1 MQAHL
6 FAPQAGVSKRL
17 QSAAAAVTSQRLGHI
32 LLGSF
37 TLAALV
43 MALTAVTPAA
53 AQDALPGA
61 GALPGTV
68 HYAVGERVCKAAKPG
83 HATCFAIRRVEVAAG
98 TPGALRYELAGG
110 ARPSDEISGPA
121 ATIGPHGGLTPSDLA
136 TAYDFSSTATGTGIT
151 VAIVDAYND
160 PNINADLQVF
170 DKQYGLVTCSVANGC
185 LKIVGQTGSTTVLP
199 PDDTSGWSTEETL
212 DVQTVHSVCQNCKII
227 LIEASSTSNADL
239 STAENEAVTLGAK
252 VISNSYGGAEAGSS
266 ASSAAPY
273 NHPGVVI
280 VASAGDDGYY
290 DYDELGEGD
299 PAPYNQANVPASL
312 NTVVAVGGTSL
323 YLGQTAARQSETVW
337 NDNGTKDYF
346 ETIVGDKLGATGGG
360 CSTVFAA
367 QGWQHSVSNW
377 AKTACGTHR
386 LVSDIAADADYLTGF
401 DIYSTYNCGSSCT
414 VGWNTLGGTSL
425 AAPIIAGLFGLSDG
439 AQGVSYPSL
448 TLYGHLGSSALYNV
462 TEGGNGWC
470 DGEGAASCG
479 DPNTLGAGIVD
490 CDYPASGTTPSAGD
504 LACDAA
510 VGYNGPT
517 GVGTPNGLGAFAKTG
532 PAAKVAGPTSIVK
545 GTVGTWTATTTDP
558 FPGGT
563 VTKYS
568 WNWGDG
574 TAATVTTTGTAKHTY
589 ATGGVTRT
597 ITLTVTD
604 NYGMTGTKTYTVTVA
619 T

>member
-1 MQAHL
+1 
-6 FAPQAGVSKRL
+6 
-17 QSAAAAVTSQRLGHI
+17 
-32 LLGSF
+32 
-37 TLAALV
+37 
-43 MALTAVTPAA
+43 
-53 AQDALPGA
+53 
-61 GALPGTV
+61 
-68 HYAVGERVCKAAKPG
+68 
-83 HATCFAIRRVEVAAG
+83 
-98 TPGALRYELAGG
+98 
-110 ARPSDEISGPA
+110 
-121 ATIGPHGGLTPSDLA
+121 
-136 TAYDFSSTATGTGIT
+136 
-151 VAIVDAYND
+151 
-160 PNINADLQVF
+160 
-170 DKQYGLVTCSVANGC
+170 
-185 LKIVGQTGSTTVLP
+185 
-199 PDDTSGWSTEETL
+199 
-212 DVQTVHSVCQNCKII
+212 
-227 LIEASSTSNADL
+227 
-239 STAENEAVTLGAK
+239 
-252 VISNSYGGAEAGSS
+252 
-266 ASSAAPY
+266 
-273 NHPGVVI
+273 
-280 VASAGDDGYY
+280 
-290 DYDELGEGD
+290 
-299 PAPYNQANVPASL
+299 
-312 NTVVAVGGTSL
+312 
-323 YLGQTAARQSETVW
+323 
-337 NDNGTKDYF
+337 
-346 ETIVGDKLGATGGG
+346 
-360 CSTVFAA
+360 
-367 QGWQHSVSNW
+367 VSNW